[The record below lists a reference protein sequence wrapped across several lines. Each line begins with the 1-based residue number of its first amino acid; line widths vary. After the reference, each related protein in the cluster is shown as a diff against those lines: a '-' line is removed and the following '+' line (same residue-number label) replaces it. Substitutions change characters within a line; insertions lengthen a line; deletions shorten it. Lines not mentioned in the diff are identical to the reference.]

1 MIATKVK
8 GMVTAEKAITIAQD
22 FIADKLGNLIGVTQ
36 PYYITSGLQSVWVAP
51 LVLTSP
57 GYGIV
62 GVVGT
67 VMIDQAFGHVI
78 GWTPLDEI
86 HANVEKLSD
95 EKEAE
100 LEAAFQARRLQV
112 AYAMP

>member
-8 GMVTAEKAITIAQD
+8 EMVTAEKAVTIAQN

-36 PYYITSGLQSVWVAP
+36 PYHITSGLQSVWVAP

-62 GVVGT
+62 GVVGA
-67 VMIDQAFGHVI
+67 VMIDLEFGHII
-78 GWTPLDEI
+78 GWTPLDEV

-100 LEAAFQARRLQV
+100 LQAAFQARRLQ
-112 AYAMP
+112 YAHSMP

>member
-1 MIATKVK
+1 MITTKVK
-8 GMVTAEKAITIAQD
+8 GTVTAEKAVIIAQD

-36 PYYITSGLQSVWVAP
+36 PYHITSGLQSAWVAP

-57 GYGIV
+57 SYGIV
-62 GVVGT
+62 GVVGA
-67 VMIDQAFGHVI
+67 VMVDQEFGHII
-78 GWTPLDEI
+78 GWTPLAEV

-100 LEAAFQARRLQV
+100 LQAAFQARRLQY
-112 AYAMP
+112 AYVMP

>member
-36 PYYITSGLQSVWVAP
+36 PYHITSGLQSAWVAP

-57 GYGIV
+57 SYGIV
-62 GVVGT
+62 GVVGV
-67 VMIDQAFGHVI
+67 VMIDQEFGHII
-78 GWTPLDEI
+78 GWTPLNEVN
-86 HANVEKLSD
+86 ANADKLAD
-95 EKEAE
+95 EKKSE
-100 LEAAFQARRLQV
+100 LEAAFQARRLRV
-112 AYAMP
+112 AHAIP

>member
-1 MIATKVK
+1 MTATKVK

-36 PYYITSGLQSVWVAP
+36 PYHITSGLQSAWVAP

-57 GYGIV
+57 SYGIV
-62 GVVGT
+62 GVVGV
-67 VMIDQAFGHVI
+67 VMIDQEFGHII
-78 GWTPLDEI
+78 GWTPLNEV

-95 EKEAE
+95 EKEDE
-100 LEAAFQARRLQV
+100 LQAAFQARRLQY
-112 AYAMP
+112 AHAMP